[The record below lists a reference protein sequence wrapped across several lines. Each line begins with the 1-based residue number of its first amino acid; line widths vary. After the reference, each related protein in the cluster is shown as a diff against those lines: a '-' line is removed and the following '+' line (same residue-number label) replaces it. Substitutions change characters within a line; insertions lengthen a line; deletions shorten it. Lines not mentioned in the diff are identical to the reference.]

1 MPVSELNFILLHFLM
16 IINRKYEYYYFLVK
30 IDCLTSYLVSDT
42 RDKYSG
48 KAADIWA
55 LGVTLYCFIFG
66 KVVIS
71 FGSASV
77 HMFVCNKLS

>member
-1 MPVSELNFILLHFLM
+1 MYDIIVLTLNFL
-16 IINRKYEYYYFLVK
+16 
-30 IDCLTSYLVSDT
+30 SDS

-66 KVVIS
+66 KVGVNGVFFFS
-71 FGSASV
+71 FFFIFFILFAIII
-77 HMFVCNKLS
+77 FTI

>member
-1 MPVSELNFILLHFLM
+1 MYDIVVLTLNFL
-16 IINRKYEYYYFLVK
+16 
-30 IDCLTSYLVSDT
+30 SDS

-66 KVVIS
+66 KVGVNGVIS
-71 FGSASV
+71 VVPLALYPL
-77 HMFVCNKLS
+77 CID